1 MKHMTLWDKW
11 VEKCTLPTF
20 DLIAEDDFNP
30 DGVLIMADDLYRDG
44 FRHGVIAASV
54 ALSAAVAL
62 GAFIIERRNHKHE
75 QQQH

>member
-1 MKHMTLWDKW
+1 MKRMTLWDKW

-20 DLIAEDDFNP
+20 DLVAEDDFNP

-44 FRHGVIAASV
+44 FRHGIIAASIT
-54 ALSAAVAL
+54 LAAVVL

-75 QQQH
+75 REQH

>member
-1 MKHMTLWDKW
+1 MKHMTMWDKW

-20 DLIAEDDFNP
+20 DLVAEDDFNP

-44 FRHGVIAASV
+44 FKHGVIVASV
-54 ALSAAVAL
+54 ALSAVAL
-62 GAFIIERRNHKHE
+62 GAFIIERRNHKYE